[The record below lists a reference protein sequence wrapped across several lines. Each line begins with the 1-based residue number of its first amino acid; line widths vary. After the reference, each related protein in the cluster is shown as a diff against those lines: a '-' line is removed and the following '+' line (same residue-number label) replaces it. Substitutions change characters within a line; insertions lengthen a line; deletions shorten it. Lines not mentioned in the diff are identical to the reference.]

1 MKRKL
6 LFVIESLVAA
16 GAERSLISLLTVMDY
31 SRFDV
36 DLQLFRY
43 GGDLERLLPKQVNLL
58 PPFDYT
64 LFAEKSIWKQ
74 LLSLDIRKTARRFL
88 YSILIRM
95 GKSTHADK
103 ARIYWKTIGGFLPEK
118 ESRYDSAIAY
128 SQGIPTFYVVD
139 KVRADKKLAWVN
151 VGYSLSKKNHS
162 FQSAFYDKIQHIVCV
177 SETAKAIFDK
187 GFPSCRSHTLVIRDR
202 IDSSLIRKLSKEYS
216 VALGGDVPAILT
228 VARFAPQKGYDLS
241 LKACRIL
248 KDRGIRFR
256 WYAIGRGPLLRKMMR
271 LVQEAHLQ
279 DHFVYLGVF
288 PNPYPYF
295 KAATIYVQT
304 SRHEGFGL
312 TIAEAR
318 VLGTPVV
325 TTEFD
330 AVWQQMI
337 QGKNGL
343 VVPQDP
349 VAVADAI
356 ERLLFDKDL
365 YRSIV
370 SYLAQESF
378 DSEDTLSRF
387 YDLLNNPLVGE
398 R

>member
-16 GAERSLISLLTVMDY
+16 GAERSLISLLTALDY

-43 GGDLERLLPKQVNLL
+43 GGDLEQFLPKQVNLL

-177 SETAKAIFDK
+177 SETAKAIFDE
-187 GFPSCRSHTLVIRDR
+187 GFPSCRSRTLVIRDR

-256 WYAIGRGPLLRKMMR
+256 WYAIGRGPLRREMER
-271 LVQEAHLQ
+271 FVQENHLQ
-279 DHFVYLGVF
+279 DHFAFLGTF
-288 PNPYPYF
+288 ANPYPYF
-295 KAATIYVQT
+295 KAAKLYVQT

-312 TIAEAR
+312 SIAEAR
-318 VLGTPVV
+318 VLGIPVV
-325 TTEFD
+325 TTEYD
-330 AVWQQMI
+330 SVWQQMV

-356 ERLLFDKDL
+356 ERLLTDNNL
-365 YRSIV
+365 YASIAIV
-370 SYLAQESF
+370 AFCPY
-378 DSEDTLSRF
+378 
-387 YDLLNNPLVGE
+387 P
-398 R
+398 

>member
-16 GAERSLISLLTVMDY
+16 GAERSLISLLTALDY

-43 GGDLERLLPKQVNLL
+43 GGDLERYLPKQVNLL

-64 LFAEKSIWKQ
+64 LFAEKSAWKQ
-74 LLSLDIRKTARRFL
+74 LLSLDIKKTVRRFL
-88 YSILIRM
+88 YSLLIRI

-103 ARIYWKTIGGFLPEK
+103 ARLYWKTIGGCLPQK
-118 ESRYDSAIAY
+118 EGHYDTAIAY
-128 SQGIPTFYVVD
+128 SQGIPTFYVAD

-151 VGYSLSKKNHS
+151 VGYSLSKRNHS

-177 SETAKAIFDK
+177 SETAKAIFDE
-187 GFPSCRSHTLVIRDR
+187 GFPSCRNRTLVIRDR

-248 KDRGIRFR
+248 KDKGIRFR
-256 WYAIGRGPLLRKMMR
+256 WYAIGQGPLRKELER
-271 LVQEAHLQ
+271 FVQENHLQ
-279 DHFVYLGVF
+279 DHFVFLGTF
-288 PNPYPYF
+288 ANPYPYF
-295 KAATIYVQT
+295 KATKLYVQT

-312 TIAEAR
+312 SIAEAR
-318 VLGTPVV
+318 VLGIPVV

-330 AVWQQMI
+330 SVWQQMV
-337 QGKNGL
+337 QEKNGL

-349 VAVADAI
+349 ISIADAI

-365 YRSIV
+365 YQSIA
-370 SYLAQESF
+370 SYLAQETF
-378 DSEDTLSRF
+378 DPDNTLSCF
-387 YDLLNNPLVGE
+387 YDLLMNLGD
-398 R
+398 

>member
-16 GAERSLISLLTVMDY
+16 GAERSLISLLAALDY

-43 GGDLERLLPKQVNLL
+43 GGDLERYLPTQVNLL

-64 LFAEKSIWKQ
+64 LFAEKNTWKQ
-74 LLSLDIRKTARRFL
+74 LLSLDTRKTARRFL
-88 YSILIRM
+88 YSLMIRM

-103 ARIYWKTIGGFLPEK
+103 ARLYWKTIGGCLPQK
-118 ESRYDSAIAY
+118 EGRYDTAIAY
-128 SQGIPTFYVVD
+128 SQGIPTFYVAD

-151 VGYSLSKKNHS
+151 VGYSLSKRNHS
-162 FQSAFYDKIQHIVCV
+162 FQSAFYDKMLHIVCV
-177 SETAKAIFDK
+177 SETTKAIFDE
-187 GFPSCRSHTLVIRDR
+187 GFPSCSSRTLVIRDR

-216 VALGGDVPAILT
+216 ARLGGDVPAILT
-228 VARFAPQKGYDLS
+228 VARFAPQKGYDLT
-241 LKACRIL
+241 LEACRLL

-256 WYAIGRGPLLRKMMR
+256 WYAIGQGPLRKEME
-271 LVQEAHLQ
+271 LFVQENHLQ
-279 DHFVYLGVF
+279 DHFVFLGTF
-288 PNPYPYF
+288 ANPYPYF
-295 KAATIYVQT
+295 KAAKLYVQT

-312 TIAEAR
+312 SIAEAR
-318 VLGTPVV
+318 VLGIPVV

-330 AVWQQMI
+330 SVWQQMV
-337 QGKNGL
+337 QEKNGL
-343 VVPQDP
+343 VVPQNP

-356 ERLLFDKDL
+356 ERLLTDNSL
-365 YRSIV
+365 YDSIV

-378 DSEDTLSRF
+378 DSDNTLLLF
-387 YDLLNNPLVGE
+387 YGLLDNSPKA
-398 R
+398 